1 LPVVVFAPVLWKSR
15 LSWAH
20 GPDHRNFVIAAV
32 IVALFFYL
40 SASSFWRAR
49 RK

>member
-1 LPVVVFAPVLWKSR
+1 VLVFAPVLWKTHQ
-15 LSWAH
+15 SWAH
-20 GPDHRNFVIAAV
+20 GPDHRNFVIAAC

-49 RK
+49 R